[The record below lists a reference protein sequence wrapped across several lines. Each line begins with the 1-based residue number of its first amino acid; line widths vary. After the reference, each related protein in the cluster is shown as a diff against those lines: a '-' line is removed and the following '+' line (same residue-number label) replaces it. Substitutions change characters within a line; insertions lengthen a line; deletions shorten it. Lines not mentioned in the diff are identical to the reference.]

1 MERFITTLKN
11 EIYKYVTSM
20 LRSVCTDK
28 SANIFNECNNTH
40 HSTIKMKPIDV
51 KSSTYIDFRIEHND
65 KDPEFKFDDHAR
77 L

>member
-11 EIYKYVTSM
+11 EIYKYVTS
-20 LRSVCTDK
+20 LLSVCTDR

-51 KSSTYIDFRIEHND
+51 KSSTYADFRIDHND
-65 KDPEFKFDDHAR
+65 KDPEFKSDDHAR
-77 L
+77 I